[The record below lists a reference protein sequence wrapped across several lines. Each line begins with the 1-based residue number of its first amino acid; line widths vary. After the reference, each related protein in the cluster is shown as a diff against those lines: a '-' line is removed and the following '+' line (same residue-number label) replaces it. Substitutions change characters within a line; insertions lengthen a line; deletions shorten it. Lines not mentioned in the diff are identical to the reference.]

1 MTTAQPQS
9 IRSHGAITL
18 TAVFVGQQGRHMYS
32 AIYFAC
38 TNDQLDFS
46 LRSACRQSHPTTHV
60 PSKTQECRDHQ
71 KAYKKSRIDCEIHN
85 RTITFHDPESWFADS
100 SLLCGHT
107 SSRSRLR
114 PGTWHPPLCWAL
126 ELGHVVEQLRHVHL
140 PPALCMLELIVSSQS
155 LVRHAS

>member
-9 IRSHGAITL
+9 IRSHDAITL
-18 TAVFVGQQGRHMYS
+18 TEVFVGWQGRPHVLRHTLCMHKR
-32 AIYFAC
+32 
-38 TNDQLDFS
+38 QLDS
-46 LRSACRQSHPTTHV
+46 LCAPLAASHIPPHIHLAKPKNVKIT
-60 PSKTQECRDHQ
+60 K
-71 KAYKKSRIDCEIHN
+71 KYKKSRIDCEIHN

-100 SLLCGHT
+100 SLLFGHT

-126 ELGHVVEQLRHVHL
+126 ELGHIVEQLRHVQL